1 MALYDITMQDVFSKH
16 AIVRA
21 DKTAFVSGDR
31 KWSFGQYYEDANRL
45 ACGLATLGVA
55 KSHRIAVLAFN
66 CYEFFLLYAAAARL
80 GAIIVPVNWRLKP
93 DEIHFIL
100 EDSTPTAVVVS
111 HELADQLRSV
121 LDRCSFVP
129 RRLVIGNGTEG
140 FDLLEEILDS
150 DEEFSAID
158 VDGNDP
164 FVIMY
169 TAAVDGRPRG
179 AILTHENLV
188 AAGFQVMLPMR
199 IYEDA
204 VYLNMMPLFH
214 VMGLEMALGVLHA
227 GGRNVI
233 MKRFDAEQAVKLI
246 EREKST
252 IIATVPPMLS
262 AILEQSTPATT
273 SLQSIRVVAG
283 LFDNPETIKSCQ
295 ETTDAVFWS
304 GFGQTETSG
313 YITLCPYN
321 ERPGSSGREGPMVRI
336 RLVDDSNRPL
346 PPGQSGEIVA
356 RGPVAFQGYWN
367 ASGATS
373 HALRDGW
380 HHTGDIG
387 RLDENGYLWYEE
399 RKPDKDLIKTGGENV
414 YPAEVESALLGHE
427 DVEEVCVFGVPDSKW
442 GEAIKAVCVRKPG
455 STVTSQQL
463 VAFVG
468 SQLARYK
475 RPKLVIFAD
484 SLPKMEDGAVDR
496 ERVKAL
502 ALQSLK
508 WTEMG

>member
-1 MALYDITMQDVFSKH
+1 MALYDITMQDVFTKH
-16 AIVRA
+16 AIVHA

-31 KWSFGQYYEDANRL
+31 KWSFGQYYEDVNRL

-66 CYEFFLLYAAAARL
+66 CYEFFLLYGAAAQL

-93 DEIHFIL
+93 EEIHFIL
-100 EDSTPTAVVVS
+100 EDSTPKAVVVS

-121 LDRCSFVP
+121 LDQCSFVS
-129 RRLVIGNGTEG
+129 RRIVIGKGIEG
-140 FDLLEEILDS
+140 FDLLDEILDS
-150 DEEFSAID
+150 DNEFSAID
-158 VDGNDP
+158 VGRSDP

-179 AILTHENLV
+179 AILTQENLV
-188 AAGFQVMLPMR
+188 AASFQVMLPMR

-204 VYLNMMPLFH
+204 VYVNLMPLFH
-214 VMGLEMALGVLHA
+214 VMGLEMAIGVLHA
-227 GGRNVI
+227 GGKNVI
-233 MKRFDAEQAVKLI
+233 MKRFDAEHAVRLI
-246 EREKST
+246 EQEKAT

-262 AILEQSTPATT
+262 AIIEQSAPANT

-283 LFDNPETIKSCQ
+283 LFDNPVTIRSCQ
-295 ETTDAVFWS
+295 ETTEAAFWS
-304 GFGQTETSG
+304 GYGQTETSG

-336 RLVDDSNRPL
+336 RLVDDLNRPL
-346 PPGQSGEIVA
+346 PLGQSGEIVV
-356 RGPVAFQGYWN
+356 RGPMAFQGYWN
-367 ASGATS
+367 AGAPTS
-373 HALRDGW
+373 YALRDGW

-387 RLDENGYLWYEE
+387 RMDENGYLWYEK
-399 RKPDKDLIKTGGENV
+399 RKADKDLIKTGGENV

-427 DVEEVCVFGVPDSKW
+427 DIQEVCVFGVPDDKW

-463 VAFVG
+463 VDFVG
-468 SQLARYK
+468 TRLARYK
-475 RPKLVIFAD
+475 SPKFVIFAD
-484 SLPKMEDGAVDR
+484 SLPKMEDGVVNR
-496 ERVKAL
+496 ERVKAW